1 MECQRNSVVMS
12 VVFVCNLRKKTAAN
26 QSVARVLKV
35 LLAHLR
41 IRREPRK
48 RYHLRF
54 TKGFHSLG
62 ADFIQG
68 RCLRMKPAWEGNRKE
83 NKQKKP
89 KSPPHDAIVA
99 KMKRSGRP
107 PWRHNDR
114 WSIGRRICRSR
125 PWCCG

>member
-12 VVFVCNLRKKTAAN
+12 VVFVRNLRKKTAGH
-26 QSVARVLKV
+26 QPVARVLKV

-41 IRREPRK
+41 TRRKPRK

-62 ADFIQG
+62 ADFMEG
-68 RCLRMKPAWEGNRKE
+68 RCLRMKLAWKGNRKE
-83 NKQKKP
+83 HKQKKP
-89 KSPPHDAIVA
+89 KSTPHDAIVA

-107 PWRHNDR
+107 KRHNGL
-114 WSIGRRICRSR
+114 WSIGGRI
-125 PWCCG
+125 